1 MLGYSWN
8 LANSH
13 QRMDYQKSDW
23 EERGGGGGEGGR
35 EEIHECFRFF
45 LFVWM
50 GFSLYYLIEIFF
62 CVCFCCFS

>member
-23 EERGGGGGEGGR
+23 EERGGGGVKEGGK
-35 EEIHECFRFF
+35 RFMNAF
-45 LFVWM
+45 
-50 GFSLYYLIEIFF
+50 GFF
-62 CVCFCCFS
+62 CLFGWVFLCTT